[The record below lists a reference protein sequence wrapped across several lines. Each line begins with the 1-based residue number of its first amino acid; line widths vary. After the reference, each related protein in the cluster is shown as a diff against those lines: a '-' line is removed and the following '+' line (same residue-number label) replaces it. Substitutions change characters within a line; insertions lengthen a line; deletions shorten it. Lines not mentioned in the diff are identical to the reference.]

1 MGRRNPKKFTLK
13 RLKSPAKMPIALRNC
28 RNADRSSGSRRA
40 DMSITGIPSSV
51 FLPALQNL
59 GQNLPSENSIAGQA
73 GLVTP
78 QQESPVTLTPTFSSS
93 SSASDSVTAQTFRQL
108 AQDLQSQRLSGT
120 AQKGIDGTGQ
130 DLGTEI
136 SQLFTQL
143 GQELQAGNLLPA
155 QRTFLALEQ
164 SLQQL
169 GENTDLAA
177 PVDAPTT
184 HVSLS
189 A

>member
-1 MGRRNPKKFTLK
+1 
-13 RLKSPAKMPIALRNC
+13 
-28 RNADRSSGSRRA
+28 
-40 DMSITGIPSSV
+40 MSITGIPSSV

-73 GLVTP
+73 GLVTL
-78 QQESPVTLTPTFSSS
+78 QQDSPVTLTPTFSSS

-143 GQELQAGNLLPA
+143 GQELQSGNLLPA
-155 QRTFLALEQ
+155 QRTFIALEQ

-169 GENTDLAA
+169 GENTDLAT

-184 HVSLS
+184 SVSFS